1 MARKTKTNKPLIKS
15 NNNIINNLK
24 LITNLLKG
32 VHFDTYSSD
41 YLSNSDS
48 DKTRKSID
56 TSLDKLINT
65 AYAQNTVSNL
75 SKLYDQQSALDT
87 NNIGLNMFEDPI
99 LSTNLVTT
107 WMIQRWIQDQEDD
120 INLVLKYMP
129 KLKEAM
135 TCKKDLV
142 LSADH
147 FSKDFCSF
155 HKYNS
160 DDTDGSL
167 FARRI
172 DEIKRVYNLAENFE
186 LWYEKAQ
193 NYGECFIYI
202 APYSE
207 AFSKL
212 LKNKSNT
219 RFRGFNESTTLLEF
233 NQDYIENNIINESEL
248 ETVQKAFDE
257 VGINSLTINF
267 NEGLLLSEAKKL
279 DAVRESGI
287 LKQES
292 LYESFMAFQE
302 STSIQED
309 SKYKLDKKLIP
320 DDLEFDDK
328 EDERYSSDGL
338 VNLKQKAEDDVKIKV
353 PGCIVKELE
362 RKNVIPLYI
371 GDTCLGYY
379 YIEIKTSEL
388 GVLDDPNAY
397 NMSAGMVGYVT
408 ASLKNVKDTRVGDTI
423 TDADNPCSEPLPGYK
438 KVNPMVYCGLYP
450 MDGSDYENLK
460 VALEKLKLNDA
471 ALEYEQ
477 ETSAALGF
485 GFRCGFLGMLHL
497 EVIQERIEREFDLS
511 IVFTSPSVRYTVHMK
526 DGETLYID
534 NPLEYPDPMR
544 VDWAEEPY
552 IQANIITPT
561 EYVGPIITLCLE
573 KRGSQTQMNYLD
585 TKRVE
590 LIYEMPLSEV
600 LFDFYDRL
608 KSISRGYASFDYNVI
623 ENRRTDLVRMEILVN
638 GDPVDALSCLV
649 YRGNAQTRGRQ
660 IVERLQGEI
669 PRQQFKI
676 AIQAAI
682 GGQIIAR
689 ETVNAYRKDVTA
701 KCYGGDI
708 SRKRKLLEKQ
718 KEGKKRMKM
727 VGNVEIPQSA
737 FLAVL
742 KTEED
747 K

>member
-1 MARKTKTNKPLIKS
+1 MAVDTSHKRNFCIIAHIDHGKSTLADRFIERARLVQTRGPVETQILDNMDIEKERGITIKS
-15 NNNIINNLK
+15 QAVTVPYTAADGEVYELNLVDTPGHVDFTYEVSRAISSCEGALLLIDATQGVEAQTLANLYLAMEHNLEIIPVINKIDLPSADIDSCLHQIDHDLGLDPDMAVMVSAK
-24 LITNLLKG
+24 TGEG
-32 VHFDTYSSD
+32 V
-41 YLSNSDS
+41 
-48 DKTRKSID
+48 
-56 TSLDKLINT
+56 DKLYEAIVQ
-65 AYAQNTVSNL
+65 YIPCPSGKDED
-75 SKLYDQQSALDT
+75 KLRALIFDSHYDPYRGVIVHARIFSGKVKCGDEILFMHSSASYKVEDL
-87 NNIGLNMFEDPI
+87 GLF
-99 LSTNLVTT
+99 
-107 WMIQRWIQDQEDD
+107 Q
-120 INLVLKYMP
+120 INLI
-129 KLKEAM
+129 
-135 TCKKDLV
+135 
-142 LSADH
+142 
-147 FSKDFCSF
+147 SK
-155 HKYNS
+155 
-160 DDTDGSL
+160 
-167 FARRI
+167 
-172 DEIKRVYNLAENFE
+172 
-186 LWYEKAQ
+186 
-193 NYGECFIYI
+193 
-202 APYSE
+202 P
-207 AFSKL
+207 
-212 LKNKSNT
+212 
-219 RFRGFNESTTLLEF
+219 
-233 NQDYIENNIINESEL
+233 
-248 ETVQKAFDE
+248 
-257 VGINSLTINF
+257 
-267 NEGLLLSEAKKL
+267 
-279 DAVRESGI
+279 
-287 LKQES
+287 
-292 LYESFMAFQE
+292 
-302 STSIQED
+302 
-309 SKYKLDKKLIP
+309 
-320 DDLEFDDK
+320 
-328 EDERYSSDGL
+328 
-338 VNLKQKAEDDVKIKV
+338 
-353 PGCIVKELE
+353 
-362 RKNVIPLYI
+362 
-371 GDTCLGYY
+371 
-379 YIEIKTSEL
+379 EL
-388 GVLDDPNAY
+388 G
-397 NMSAGMVGYVT
+397 AGDVGYFI
-408 ASLKNVKDTRVGDTI
+408 AGIKNISDIRVGDTV
-423 TDADNPCSEPLPGYK
+423 TLKANPAPQPLPGFREVK
-438 KVNPMVYCGLYP
+438 PVVFSSIYP
-450 MDGSDYENLK
+450 VDSNDYEELQD
-460 VALEKLKLNDA
+460 AIERLKLNDA
-471 ALEYEQ
+471 SLMYEKDS
-477 ETSAALGF
+477 SAALGF

-526 DGETLYID
+526 DGETIYID